1 MNNSDNQYPQMTY
14 KQAVEYCKYWADQ
27 IRHKGLDLLTTDYG
41 AVIGI
46 SDRLAYALY
55 MQTWIDPQKYYHLY
69 QVRIYAINIEY
80 NYTDRASWEKLLELI
95 DDLPEEYGK
104 NNQYPQMTYKQAVE
118 YCKYWADQIRHKGLD
133 LLTTDY
139 GEVMRVSDQLAYAL
153 YMQTW
158 IDPQK
163 YYPLYRV
170 RTYAI
175 NIDYNN
181 YTNRALWEKLLE
193 LIDDLPEEYGKNN
206 QYPQMTYKQAVKH
219 CTHWADQIR
228 ADGLDLLTTDYV
240 AAIGVSDQL
249 AYALYMQTWI
259 DPQKYYPLYRVRTYA
274 INIDYNNYTNRALW
288 EKLLELIDDLPEEYG
303 KNNQYPQM
311 TYKQAVKHCTHWAD
325 QIRADGLD
333 LLTTDYGAAI
343 GVSDKL
349 AYPLDMQE
357 WISAPRYPDIYAIRY
372 YAGVVDRGDHTDRA
386 SWEKLLEL
394 IDKL

>member
-14 KQAVEYCKYWADQ
+14 KQAFEYCKYWADK
-27 IRHKGLDLLTTDYG
+27 IRYKGIDLLTTGYSQ
-41 AVIGI
+41 VIVI
-46 SDRLAYALY
+46 YDQLAYTLY

-69 QVRIYAINIEY
+69 
-80 NYTDRASWEKLLELI
+80 
-95 DDLPEEYGK
+95 
-104 NNQYPQMTYKQAVE
+104 
-118 YCKYWADQIRHKGLD
+118 
-133 LLTTDY
+133 
-139 GEVMRVSDQLAYAL
+139 
-153 YMQTW
+153 
-158 IDPQK
+158 
-163 YYPLYRV
+163 RV

-175 NIDYNN
+175 NIDTN
-181 YTNRALWEKLLE
+181 YTDRALWEKLLE

-206 QYPQMTYKQAVKH
+206 YPQMTYKQAVKH
-219 CTHWADQIR
+219 CKYWADQIR
-228 ADGLDLLTTDYV
+228 HDGLDLLTTDYG
-240 AAIGVSDQL
+240 AAIGVSDKL
-249 AYALYMQTWI
+249 AYPLYMQTWI
-259 DPQKYYPLYRVRTYA
+259 DPQKYYHLYRVRTYA
-274 INIDYNNYTNRALW
+274 INIDTNYTDRALW

-303 KNNQYPQM
+303 KNNYPQM
-311 TYKQAVKHCTHWAD
+311 TYKQAVKHCKYWAD
-325 QIRADGLD
+325 QIRHDGLD

>member
-1 MNNSDNQYPQMTY
+1 MNNSENQYPQMTY

-41 AVIGI
+41 EVIGI

-55 MQTWIDPQKYYHLY
+55 MQTWIDPQKYYPLY

-104 NNQYPQMTYKQAVE
+104 NNYPQMTYKQAVE

-139 GEVMRVSDQLAYAL
+139 GEVMRVSDQLAYVL

-163 YYPLYRV
+163 YYPLYQV
-170 RTYAI
+170 RTYVI

-181 YTNRALWEKLLE
+181 YTDRALWEKLLE

-206 QYPQMTYKQAVKH
+206 YPQMTYKQAVKH

-240 AAIGVSDQL
+240 ASIGVSDQ
-249 AYALYMQTWI
+249 
-259 DPQKYYPLYRVRTYA
+259 
-274 INIDYNNYTNRALW
+274 
-288 EKLLELIDDLPEEYG
+288 
-303 KNNQYPQM
+303 
-311 TYKQAVKHCTHWAD
+311 
-325 QIRADGLD
+325 
-333 LLTTDYGAAI
+333 
-343 GVSDKL
+343 L

-372 YAGVVDRGDHTDRA
+372 YAGVVDRDHTDRA